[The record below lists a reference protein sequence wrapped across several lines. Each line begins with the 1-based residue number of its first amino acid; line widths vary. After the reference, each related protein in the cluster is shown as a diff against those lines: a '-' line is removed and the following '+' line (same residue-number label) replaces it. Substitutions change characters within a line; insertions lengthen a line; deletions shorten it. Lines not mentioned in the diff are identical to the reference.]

1 MFLAWLRNLPA
12 DANLQ
17 QGLLGSQD
25 RAESEAG
32 PESDYGFAQGRLAG
46 SPNMGTP
53 AGSAWDSYWKDQA
66 RACRAPAKGLVNANR
81 ILPAASFPRSPTSPT
96 GPTQAGQPASQAQP
110 DRTSAAPDNRRG
122 VSL

>member
-81 ILPAASFPRSPTSPT
+81 ILPAVVLGRGRRETSTVVYRIPALPQRRRSCSGASLPRRSV
-96 GPTQAGQPASQAQP
+96 
-110 DRTSAAPDNRRG
+110 RG
-122 VSL
+122 

>member
-25 RAESEAG
+25 RAESDAG
-32 PESDYGFAQGRLAG
+32 PESDHGLAQGGLAG

-53 AGSAWDSYWKDQA
+53 AGSAWNSDWKDQA
-66 RACRAPAKGLVNANR
+66 RACRASAKRLVNADR
-81 ILPAASFPRSPTSPT
+81 ILPVASFPRSPTSPT
-96 GPTQAGQPASQAQP
+96 GPTQAGQPDSQAHP
-110 DRTSAAPDNRRG
+110 DRSSEAPDNRRG